1 MEKNKWKFYTAN
13 LMKIIMGLEE
23 QIAQQHKIIFNL
35 RKVGILEDE
44 NSQDNQMRTNKNN

>member
-13 LMKIIMGLEE
+13 LMKIIIGLEE

-35 RKVGILEDE
+35 KKTGILEDE
-44 NSQDNQMRTNKNN
+44 ASQNNKNENKH